1 MATHAAVY
9 LPGSRPAAPTPA
21 RRRAQPPMS
30 NDPPPAPDQQRA
42 VVLLVAGCFFME
54 MLDGTIVTTSAPRI
68 ARALA
73 VPVGSIALVITAYL
87 VTLAVLIPLSSWIA
101 ARIGARS
108 TFLAAIVL
116 FTLASAGCALS
127 ASFAELVAMRVL
139 QGAGA
144 AMMVP
149 VGRLMVL
156 APAKSS
162 ELLALTAL
170 LVWPGLIAPVLAPL
184 AGGLITT
191 YANWHWLFAI
201 NLPLGLL
208 ALAVGVR
215 IVHPPSLPP
224 AGGLDVA
231 GLLLVGT
238 GLGAITFTADLLA
251 QQRIDWPLVAAIG
264 LPSALLLA
272 GAVVHL
278 RKAAEPLVNLRLAR
292 IRTFRA
298 ALAGTA
304 FHFTALS
311 AAPFLAPLLFEE
323 VFHWSPVHAGS
334 VVLLIFVGNVGAKAV
349 ANGLYG
355 RYGFRPVLVA
365 STAALAVSLVLLAL
379 TGPATPLVLLAAV
392 LLLSGAGR
400 SVGATG
406 YAAVIFAD
414 VPQAEMRHANTL
426 SLTTQQLGGSWG
438 VALAA
443 IALRLGDPIGRLF
456 GGTADARTAY
466 AVALTLIACV
476 ALLSTVQALR
486 LHPAAGQALR
496 G

>member
-1 MATHAAVY
+1 MSTSTT
-9 LPGSRPAAPTPA
+9 PGQGPK
-21 RRRAQPPMS
+21 
-30 NDPPPAPDQQRA
+30 RA
-42 VVLLVAGCFFME
+42 VALLVAGCFFME

-68 ARALA
+68 AHALA

-101 ARIGARS
+101 ARIGARAA
-108 TFLAAIVL
+108 FLAAIVL

-127 ASFAELVAMRVL
+127 SSFAELVAMRVL
-139 QGAGA
+139 QAAGA

-156 APAKSS
+156 APAKPGD
-162 ELLALTAL
+162 LLALTAL
-170 LVWPGLIAPVLAPL
+170 LVWPGLIAPVVAPL

-191 YANWHWLFAI
+191 YASWHWLFAI
-201 NLPLGLL
+201 NLPLGLVAFL
-208 ALAVGVR
+208 VGAR
-215 IVHPPSLPP
+215 IVHPAALPAP
-224 AGGLDVA
+224 GDLDVI
-231 GLLLVGT
+231 GLLLAGA
-238 GLGAITFTADLLA
+238 GLGGVTFTADLLA
-251 QQRIDWPLVAAIG
+251 QQRIAWPLVTTVG
-264 LPSALLLA
+264 LPSASLLA
-272 GAVVHL
+272 AAIIHL
-278 RKAAEPLVNLRLAR
+278 RRTREPLVNLRLTR
-292 IRTFRA
+292 IHTFRA

-311 AAPFLAPLLFEE
+311 ATPFLAPLLFEE
-323 VFHWSPVHAGS
+323 VFRWSPVHAGS
-334 VVLLIFVGNVGAKAV
+334 VVLLIFVGNVGAKAF
-349 ANGLYG
+349 ANRLYA
-355 RYGFRPVLVA
+355 RYGFRPVLAA
-365 STAALAVSLVLLAL
+365 STAALAASLVLLGL
-379 TGPATPLVLLAAV
+379 TSTTTPLVLLATI
-392 LLLSGAGR
+392 LLSSGAGR

-414 VPQAEMRHANTL
+414 VPQSEMRHANTL

-443 IALRLGDPIGRLF
+443 IALRLGDPLGRLF
-456 GGTADARTAY
+456 GAAADARTAY

-476 ALLSTVQALR
+476 ALLSTAQALR